1 MTPDAPEPTAQ
12 PDPDEIPSTGM
23 IEGPGFLQHFSE
35 YEAIEAR
42 DRLWIKVIAPLLQA
56 ATADPDP
63 NPRVQFALDRMR
75 IAACERIARIL
86 SSDLADLSA

>member
-1 MTPDAPEPTAQ
+1 M
-12 PDPDEIPSTGM
+12 
-23 IEGPGFLQHFSE
+23 LQHFSE

-42 DRLWIKVIAPLLQA
+42 DRLWIKAIAPLLQA
-56 ATADPDP
+56 TTADPAP

-86 SSDLADLSA
+86 SSDLADPSA